1 MVVLFGLLG
10 ALAIGL
16 FVGLTWRGFV
26 VFGDRRQFGI
36 LTEQLQA
43 EHRMS
48 VATNQAIARMRE
60 VAREHL
66 GRNDSA

>member
-1 MVVLFGLLG
+1 MLMLFALLG
-10 ALAIGL
+10 ALALGL
-16 FVGLTWRGFV
+16 LVGLTWRGFV
-26 VFGDRRQFGI
+26 MFGDRRQLGI

-48 VATNQAIARMRE
+48 LASNQAIARMRQ

-66 GRNDSA
+66 GSNRST